1 MHGGAVLHSLDK
13 VVTEVCKKEDSKED
27 LSNLTLKVIS
37 SFEKYFGEEAEKLL
51 KTMNNYKSNNR
62 EVDPFGFQFY
72 DLPSLYRDVLE
83 SLEKLKNN
91 YL

>member
-1 MHGGAVLHSLDK
+1 MAFHALDK
-13 VVTEVCKKEDSKED
+13 VITEVCKKEHS
-27 LSNLTLKVIS
+27 SSSILKVIS
-37 SFEKYFGEEAEKLL
+37 SFEEYFREEAEKLL
-51 KTMNNYKSNNR
+51 KTKSNNR

-83 SLEKLKNN
+83 LLEKLKNN

>member
-1 MHGGAVLHSLDK
+1 VRELHEGAVLHSLDK
-13 VVTEVCKKEDSKED
+13 VVTEVCKKEDS
-27 LSNLTLKVIS
+27 SNLTLKVIS
-37 SFEKYFGEEAEKLL
+37 SFEKYFGEIAEKLL

-72 DLPSLYRDVLE
+72 DLLSLYRDVLE
-83 SLEKLKNN
+83 LLEKLKNN